1 MEFDLSQTDALLST
15 TRAVRK
21 RLDLDREVPDEVL
34 LECLQLA
41 VQAPTGSNQQG
52 WRWMVVRDPDTK
64 AALADMYRRA
74 GGDYLAAAADST
86 PAGTSMGRVLN
97 SATYLAENLEKVP
110 VFVIPMIIGRLD
122 AEPDNPDQAAL
133 TGNITNA
140 AAGLM
145 GSIIPAM
152 WSFQLALRSR
162 GLGSCYTTLHLGLEA
177 EAAELLGIPPHMT
190 QAGLLP
196 VAYTKG
202 TDFKAASRPPVAEI
216 TYLDRYKNPITS

>member
-1 MEFDLSQTDALLST
+1 MDFDLDQTDALLST

-21 RLDLDREVPDEVL
+21 RLDFDREVGDDVL

-52 WRWMVVRDPDTK
+52 WRWMVVRDADKK
-64 AALADMYRRA
+64 AGLADIYRRA
-74 GGDYLAAAADST
+74 GGEYLAAAAANASGGTQTDRVIDS
-86 PAGTSMGRVLN
+86 AN
-97 SATYLAENLEKVP
+97 FLAQNMERVP
-110 VFVIPMIIGRLD
+110 VMVIPMIIGRLD
-122 AEPDNPDQAAL
+122 DPERAEGRTI
-133 TGNITNA
+133 TGS

-162 GLGSCYTTLHLGLEA
+162 GLGSCYTTLHLHLEQ
-177 EAAELLGIPPHMT
+177 EAAEILGIPGHMS

-202 TDFKAASRPPVAEI
+202 TDFKAAARPPVEEI
-216 TYLDRYKNPITS
+216 TYLDTYKNPIR

>member
-1 MEFDLSQTDALLST
+1 MDFDLAQTDALLST

-21 RLDLDREVPDEVL
+21 RLDLDREVPDDVL

-52 WRWMVVRDPDTK
+52 WRWMVVRDAEKK
-64 AALADMYRRA
+64 AALADIYRKA
-74 GGDYLAAAADST
+74 GGDYLAAAAQQLDG
-86 PAGTSMGRVLN
+86 GTQTGRVLD
-97 SATYLAENLEKVP
+97 SANHLAQNLEKVP
-110 VFVIPMIIGRLD
+110 VMVIPMIIGRLD
-122 AEPDNPDQAAL
+122 SDDGPAGS
-133 TGNITNA
+133 TNITNA

-145 GSIIPAM
+145 GSVIPAM

-162 GLGSCYTTLHLGLEA
+162 GLGSCYTTLHLALES
-177 EAAELLGIPPHMT
+177 EAAEVLGIPAHMT

-202 TDFKAASRPPVAEI
+202 TDFKAAKRPPVEEI
-216 TYLDRYKNPITS
+216 TYLDTYKNPIR